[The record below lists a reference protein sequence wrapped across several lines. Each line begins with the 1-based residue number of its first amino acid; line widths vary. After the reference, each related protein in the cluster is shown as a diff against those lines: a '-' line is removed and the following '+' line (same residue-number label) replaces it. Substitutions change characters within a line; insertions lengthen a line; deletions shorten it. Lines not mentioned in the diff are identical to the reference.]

1 MDNMGRVF
9 PDEDLRES
17 QNTDLIRLLFVKLL
31 MRRLCEGLP
40 RAKMRVAVRSLS
52 AMYRM
57 ITDSQTFENYRPLLF
72 SIAYRM
78 LGSAMEAEDM
88 VQEAYL
94 RYQNSA
100 DKPDRID
107 QPI

>member
-1 MDNMGRVF
+1 MGRVF

-17 QNTDLIRLLFVKLL
+17 QNTDLIRLLFVKRLI
-31 MRRLCEGLP
+31 RRLCEGLP

-78 LGSAMEAEDM
+78 LGRSMEAEHM
-88 VQEAYL
+88 FQQPYL
-94 RYQNSA
+94 PYHNSSDNPTIIA
-100 DKPDRID
+100 
-107 QPI
+107 